1 MQALRGAVLTETF
14 PKSFVDVYVLVL
26 QADAGELPAAVMA
39 ASLALA
45 HAGVA
50 CRDLVAA
57 CTVVRPADRAHAAQA
72 ELTRAPAQA
81 QVGDELVLD
90 PLLSELAAAR
100 ASATV
105 TALPASG
112 GATSVALRGLWEG
125 AGAAEEAVETALDA
139 CAVLD
144 QALRGALQAAAAPQ
158 AAAALAA
165 RTQKQA

>member
-1 MQALRGAVLTETF
+1 MSLRVHGCYQVL
-14 PKSFVDVYVLVL
+14 
-26 QADAGELPAAVMA
+26 ADACWR
-39 ASLALA
+39 SF
-45 HAGVA
+45 
-50 CRDLVAA
+50 
-57 CTVVRPADRAHAAQA
+57 
-72 ELTRAPAQA
+72 QA
-81 QVGDELVLD
+81 QVGSELVLD
-90 PLLSELAAAR
+90 PLPSELAAAR

-105 TALPASG
+105 TALPSAG

-165 RTQKQA
+165 RTQKLAA